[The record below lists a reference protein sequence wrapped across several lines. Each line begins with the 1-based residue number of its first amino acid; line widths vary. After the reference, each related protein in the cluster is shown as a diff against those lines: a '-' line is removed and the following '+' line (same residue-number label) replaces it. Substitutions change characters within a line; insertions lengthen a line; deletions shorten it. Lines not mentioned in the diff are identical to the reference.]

1 MREEAFRRAL
11 KGSLSGVTFD
21 PARQRAVLADMKGEK
36 PVKKKM
42 TLAIAL
48 VMATLLLGGTALAA
62 GLGLF
67 GQFAETADE
76 SRVEELNRLE
86 KLAQNIDETK
96 TVQADGKD
104 VTLTLRQAY
113 CDGTRLFYSYE
124 LTGGGLGDGA
134 DLADGTP
141 TMIVESGEQEREDGT
156 KVGYQTVE
164 LPEGVNVGA
173 TLDILLRVSGVDVP
187 FTVPVTDNG
196 MTMTGG
202 AAFATY
208 TAEATLRKT
217 DVAVKGTVTLNCPA
231 EWTANWTMNG
241 DDSEGSE
248 GSGTRKVLDY
258 VLVADGKTFANHDG
272 GFYSPEEGVLVIGL
286 QFNAVDRDEYTLVPV
301 YIDGGEEPGE
311 GFSIGLLPMNE

>member
-1 MREEAFRRAL
+1 MREEAFREAL

-21 PARQRAVLADMKGEK
+21 PARQRAVLADMKGER
-36 PVKKKM
+36 PVKRKM
-42 TLAIAL
+42 TWAIAL
-48 VMATLLLGGTALAA
+48 VTALMLLGGTALAA

-67 GQFAETADE
+67 GQFAETAEE

-86 KLAQNIDETK
+86 KLAQTIDESR
-96 TVQADGKD
+96 TVQVDGKD
-104 VTLTLRQAY
+104 VTVTLRQAY

-134 DLADGTP
+134 ILPDGTP
-141 TMIVESGEQEREDGT
+141 TMIVERDDQERADGS

-173 TLDILLRVSGVDVP
+173 TLDILLSVSGVDVA

-196 MTMTGG
+196 MTMIGG
-202 AAFATY
+202 AAFELY
-208 TAEATLRKT
+208 SAEATLRKT
-217 DVAVKGTVTLNCPA
+217 DVAVKGTVVLTCPA
-231 EWTANWTMNG
+231 AWTANWNVNG
-241 DDSEGSE
+241 DGSE
-248 GSGTRKVLDY
+248 GSGTRKVLNY

-286 QFNAVDRDEYTLVPV
+286 QFNAPDRDEYTLVPV
-301 YIDGGEEPGE
+301 YIDQSEHPEE